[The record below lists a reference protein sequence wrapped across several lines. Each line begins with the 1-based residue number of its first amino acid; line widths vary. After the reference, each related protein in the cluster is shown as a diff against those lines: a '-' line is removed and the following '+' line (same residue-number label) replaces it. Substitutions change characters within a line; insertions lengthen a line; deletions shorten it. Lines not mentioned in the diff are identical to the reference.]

1 MDKPD
6 LDKPDLDK
14 PDLDKP
20 EANKPGASE
29 RAAAMKPS
37 TLKPS
42 APSRRQFTAALALG
56 AAGAS
61 SVLSIRQARAAEF
74 TYKFA
79 NNLPLSHPFNQR
91 LQEAANRIKEESK
104 GRFELQIYPSS
115 QLGSDTDTLGQVRNG
130 AVDFFSLSGLILSTL
145 VPLAAI
151 SGVGFAFPDYATVWK
166 TMDGS
171 LGAFIREEIAR
182 SRQIVAFEKIWDNG
196 FRQTTTSTKPILT
209 PDDFNG
215 MKLRVPPAPLW
226 SSMFKAFGAAPTTIN
241 FNETYSA
248 LQAKVVDGQENPLAI
263 IETAKLY
270 EVQGYCS
277 TTNHMWDGF
286 WILANR
292 ANWDALPRDIQEI
305 VTKHINAGALAER
318 ADVAKLT
325 ATLREQLSARG
336 MKFNEVDAAKFRDKL
351 RAAGFYAEW
360 KGKFGD
366 KAWELLESSVGKLS

>member
-1 MDKPD
+1 MTKLPA
-6 LDKPDLDK
+6 L
-14 PDLDKP
+14 
-20 EANKPGASE
+20 
-29 RAAAMKPS
+29 
-37 TLKPS
+37 
-42 APSRRQFTAALALG
+42 SRRQFSTALALG
-56 AAGAS
+56 AAAS
-61 SVLSIRQARAAEF
+61 TGVFSIRQARAAEF

-79 NNLPLSHPFNQR
+79 NNLALTHPLNKR
-91 LQEAANRIKEESK
+91 LQEAADKIKEESK

-145 VPLAAI
+145 VPTTAI

-166 TMDGS
+166 TMDGP
-171 LGAFIREEIAR
+171 LGAFIREEIAK
-182 SRQIVAFEKIWDNG
+182 SRQLIAFEKIWDNG

-248 LQAKVVDGQENPLAI
+248 LQSKIVDGQENPLAI

-270 EVQGYCS
+270 EVQAYCS

-292 ANWDALPRDIQEI
+292 ANWEALPKDIQDI
-305 VTKHINAGALAER
+305 VSKNINVAGVNQR
-318 ADVAKLT
+318 ADVEKLN
-325 ATLREQLSARG
+325 ATLREQLTARG
-336 MKFNEVDAAKFRDKL
+336 MKFNDVDAAKFRDKL
-351 RAAGFYAEW
+351 RSAGFYAEW
-360 KGKFGD
+360 KGKFGE
-366 KAWELLESSVGKLS
+366 KAWGLLESSVGKLS

>member
-1 MDKPD
+1 MTSKT
-6 LDKPDLDK
+6 
-14 PDLDKP
+14 
-20 EANKPGASE
+20 AS
-29 RAAAMKPS
+29 A
-37 TLKPS
+37 L
-42 APSRRQFTAALALG
+42 SRRQITQGLALG
-56 AAGAS
+56 ALAGTG
-61 SVLSIRQARAAEF
+61 LFSIGTARAAEF

-79 NNLPLSHPFNQR
+79 NNLPLAHPLNKR
-91 LQEAANRIKEESK
+91 LAEAAEKIKEETK
-104 GRFELQIYPSS
+104 GRFELQVYPSS

-166 TMDGS
+166 TMDGP
-171 LGAFIREEIAR
+171 LGAFVREEIAK

-196 FRQTTTSTKPILT
+196 FRQTTTSTKPIMS
-209 PDDFNG
+209 PDDFSG

-241 FNETYSA
+241 FNETYAA
-248 LQAKVVDGQENPLAI
+248 LQSKIVDGQENPLAI

-270 EVQGYCS
+270 EVQSFCS

-292 ANWDALPRDIQEI
+292 ANWEALPKDIQDI
-305 VTKHINAGALAER
+305 VTKHINAAGISQR
-318 ADVAKLT
+318 ADVEKLT
-325 ATLREQLSARG
+325 ATLREQLTTRG
-336 MKFNEVDAAKFRDKL
+336 MKFNDVDANKFRDKL
-351 RAAGFYAEW
+351 RSAGFYAEW

-366 KAWELLESSVGKLS
+366 KAWELLEASVGKLS